1 MRKNTSHFD
10 RLLAAHF
17 YSVVCCC
24 PLPQSLMFINAMTK
38 VLLNEKLY
46 VSYVSMAIALAHGGI
61 SQKSLT
67 RQQNSSF
74 GSRDSISYTLLD
86 ATVSILKSNWQ
97 SRI

>member
-1 MRKNTSHFD
+1 MCR
-10 RLLAAHF
+10 RLHLQ
-17 YSVVCCC
+17 
-24 PLPQSLMFINAMTK
+24 LLMFINATTK

-46 VSYVSMAIALAHGGI
+46 VSMAITLAHGGV

-74 GSRDSISYTLLD
+74 SSRDSISYTLLD
-86 ATVSILKSNWQ
+86 AIVSILKSNWQ